1 MDKNLNLLNLING
14 IDTDGLKISIFMPT
28 HRREPD
34 NRKDALVF
42 KNLLKEVE
50 EKLKAFPDH
59 KMEKTMMS
67 LNDLQKET
75 LFWNHSKDG
84 FGILATSDKIEKFE
98 LAYCVAPSVKV
109 DNTFHLLPLLKY
121 LEGTDEAY
129 IADLSRNRFKL
140 YFFDGVVSTPVKPEG
155 LEEDFTDLFNDF
167 DPDSIKSRQF
177 NSLVG
182 SFHGGPS
189 KAEEVQK
196 DREKYFRYLD
206 SGFERIRKNKPVPV
220 ILAGTSDNI
229 IAFKELAKG
238 DFYSAESIEQPLD
251 SLSINEIN
259 EQAIEVLSK
268 QHKVRNKNLKDSAAA
283 SMRAN
288 LGETDPAKIKK
299 LAEEGRVAELLINDS
314 YIGEDSTELDEL
326 ITGLYA
332 TGAKLRILNDEDD
345 NRKEPFIAILR
356 Y

>member
-1 MDKNLNLLNLING
+1 MDKNLSLLNLING

-50 EKLKAFPDH
+50 EKLKAFPDN

-84 FGILATSDKIEKFE
+84 LGILATSDKIEKFE
-98 LAYCVAPSVKV
+98 LTYSVAPSVKV

-129 IADLSRNRFKL
+129 IADLSRNRFKF
-140 YFFDGVVSTPVKPEG
+140 YFFDGVSATPVKPEG
-155 LEEDFTDLFNDF
+155 LEEDFADLFNDF
-167 DPDSIKSRQF
+167 DPDSIKSRKF
-177 NSLVG
+177 NSIVG
-182 SFHGGPS
+182 SYHGGPS
-189 KAEEVQK
+189 KAEEVQR

-206 SGFERIRKNKPVPV
+206 SGFEQLRKLKPAPI
-220 ILAGTSDNI
+220 ILGGTSDNI
-229 IAFKELAKG
+229 SAFRELAKG
-238 DFYSAESIEQPLD
+238 DFYLAEAIEQPLD
-251 SLSINEIN
+251 SMNINDIN
-259 EQAIEVLSK
+259 QRAIEILEN
-268 QHKVRNKNLKDSAAA
+268 QRKVRNKNLKDSAAA

-332 TGAKLRILNDEDD
+332 TGAKLRSLNDEDD
-345 NRKEPFIAILR
+345 TRKEPFIAILR